1 MKLNSFTKICGT
13 NIVLVP
19 YKKHHVPKY
28 HMWMKSEEL
37 QKLTASEPLSL
48 EEEYSMQKS
57 WLDDEDKCTFII
69 LLKEKEQ
76 DEIEAMIGDT
86 NIFITDNENKVGEIE
101 IMIAE
106 KAAQGRHLGWEAVIL
121 MLLYGIQFIGLKVYE
136 AKISMSN
143 HKSIQMFKKLDF
155 KEKSKSDV
163 FQEITFERNVTSVWL
178 EWLLKQFKLDIKE
191 Y

>member
-57 WLDDEDKCTFII
+57 WLDDEDK
-69 LLKEKEQ
+69 
-76 DEIEAMIGDT
+76 AMIGDT